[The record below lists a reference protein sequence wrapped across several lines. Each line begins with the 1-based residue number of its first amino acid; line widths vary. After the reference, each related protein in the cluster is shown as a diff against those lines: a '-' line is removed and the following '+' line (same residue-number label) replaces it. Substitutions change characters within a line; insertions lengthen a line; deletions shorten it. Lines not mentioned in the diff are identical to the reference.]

1 MDSNRDYKL
10 LAEDLIKRR
19 LIKNMKQFNSK
30 IIDQIKTVIRN
41 TLLVTKRQ

>member
-10 LAEDLIKRR
+10 LAEDLIKRG
-19 LIKNMKQFNSK
+19 LIKNMKQFKSK
-30 IIDQIKTVIRN
+30 IIDQIKTVMRN